1 MIEWFSGATWS
12 PYIAGAGIGILVCL
26 SFLLSDRPLGVSTA
40 YAKTAGMVEKYLF
53 RGDVTSMPYYR
64 QVVPAVDWQW
74 TILVGVVAGG
84 FLAAYSAGTLSLSA
98 VPPLFAS
105 AFGGGTVFRLAV
117 AVAGGILMGLGAR
130 WAGGCTSGHGISG
143 TLQLSLSS
151 WVAVACFFAGGILT
165 AGILYGFRF
174 G

>member
-1 MIEWFSGATWS
+1 MIAWFFGAIWS

-26 SFLLSDRPLGVSTA
+26 AFLLSDRPLGVSTA
-40 YAKTAGMVEKYLF
+40 YAKTAGMVEKYIF
-53 RGDVTSMPYYR
+53 RRDVGSMPYYR
-64 QVVPAVDWQW
+64 QVVPVVDWQW
-74 TILVGVVAGG
+74 TILIGVVAGG
-84 FLAAYSAGTLSLSA
+84 FLAAYSAGTFSISS

-105 AFGGGTVFRLAV
+105 TFGTGVLFRLFV
-117 AVAGGILMGLGAR
+117 ALAGGILMGLGAR

-165 AGILYGFRF
+165 AGILFGFRF